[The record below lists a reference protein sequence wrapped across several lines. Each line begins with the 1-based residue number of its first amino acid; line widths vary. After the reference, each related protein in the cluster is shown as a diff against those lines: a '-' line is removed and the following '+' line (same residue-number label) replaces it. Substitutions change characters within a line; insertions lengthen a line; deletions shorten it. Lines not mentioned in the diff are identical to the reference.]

1 MRSSAAAPRS
11 APFGSGSAL
20 PIRPPLLGRK
30 RRYDR
35 SKLLADAASA
45 QRKGKL
51 RKAAALYREVLAV
64 EPGNVDLE
72 RKLAPLLAKTRQRD
86 EAWASYKRAAEGL
99 ANHGMLDQAVG
110 VYRECAQLLPRQGE
124 LWLALANLE
133 VKRGRKPDAVKAL
146 LDGATKLR
154 GRKERAL
161 AVRLLERARELEPA
175 DFEVGF
181 ALAGR
186 LARTGKR
193 ERALKLLEEL
203 AVRKSGRVLRRVRGR
218 QLFLAPGPGTA
229 WRWIRAFAS

>member
-1 MRSSAAAPRS
+1 M
-11 APFGSGSAL
+11 F
-20 PIRPPLLGRK
+20 GRK

-72 RKLAPLLAKTRQRD
+72 RKLAPLLAKTKQRE
-86 EAWASYKRAAEGL
+86 EAWASYRRAAEGL
-99 ANHGMLDQAVG
+99 AGHGMLDQAVG

-133 VKRGRKPDAVKAL
+133 AKRGRKADAVKAL
-146 LDGATKLR
+146 LAGAGKLR
-154 GRKERAL
+154 GRKERAV
-161 AVRLLERARELEPA
+161 AIRLLERARELEPG
-175 DFEVGF
+175 DFEVSF
-181 ALAGR
+181 ELAGR
-186 LARTGKR
+186 LARVGKR
-193 ERALKLLEEL
+193 ERALQLLDQL
-203 AVRKSGRVLRRVRGR
+203 AARKRGRMLRRVRRR

-229 WRWIRAFAS
+229 WRWIQAFGS